1 MPGGPFFDP
10 LGFSRGDAETL
21 HEYKVK
27 EVKNGRLAMLAFLGF
42 FAQYAATGIVS
53 LSSASHALYSLCG
66 CSCALSLLCS
76 ARFTSVVFVLPFQ
89 DSSGICAAIQI
100 DEHER
105 IFIHAM

>member
-1 MPGGPFFDP
+1 MCAGGPFFDP

-53 LSSASHALYSLCG
+53 ALGIMCPELNSS
-66 CSCALSLLCS
+66 
-76 ARFTSVVFVLPFQ
+76 
-89 DSSGICAAIQI
+89 
-100 DEHER
+100 
-105 IFIHAM
+105 